1 MSVAHELSEKLQTE
15 VSIGQIN
22 IGIFNRIIID
32 DFKVNDRSKHELF
45 NATRFTAKFEIIPL
59 FKGIVRVHSIQ
70 LFGFNVRLNKQTPK
84 SIPNYQ
90 FIVDTFKSKKEDNKP
105 SHIDLKINSII
116 MRRGLFSYDI
126 FSERQTPQKF
136 NLSHVRLHNIS
147 ATLSIKCLR
156 NDSINFGIKRLGFD
170 AESGLSINK
179 LTLRAAANTHRMV
192 IRDFALSLPHTH
204 LQTED
209 IILTYDSLG
218 SFKHFA
224 NQVKFKIATRPLSY
238 ITLHDISMFVP
249 SLKDFKDKI
258 NFSLKAQGA
267 VNQLSI
273 SHITV
278 DAGRKMQ
285 IRLNGSVRKITE
297 LKNAF
302 FSLNL
307 PQLSV
312 NKEGLQF
319 IVKNFSNKPSKVSN
333 ILSDLGDVSFR
344 GRLSGYTSQIAILGL
359 LKISEGTL
367 KTDIE
372 LGHRQ
377 TTYSCKGS
385 LVATNLNIAKLTG
398 DKKWGKSSFNLNINT
413 VYNTKQRFPSVIAK
427 GVISSF
433 CYNNYYYKNITLDGL
448 YQNGGFDGKINLN
461 DPNGSLLLNGKA
473 NFANK
478 VPNINIYA
486 QISKFKPNN
495 LSLTDKYK
503 NAEFSVRLKANVSG
517 ASLDNMLGD
526 ISIDSLSFSS
536 PTKQYFL
543 KNMLINSSINNGEK
557 NLTIQSEVMNAQVK
571 GHFHYNNLS
580 SGIKRM
586 INLYLP
592 SLVPTSTSSSFK
604 DNYKFHLDIF
614 NTDFLPALFDIPLQ
628 INSYSRISGS
638 INENTNS
645 IFVEGFLPEIKY
657 KNSEYQSGYLLCEN
671 PSNKLHSLISFNQ
684 MRKHGAMSYKFN
696 TYAHNDSLSTTLSWG
711 NNSEQ
716 TYSGDLFSVTHFL
729 KSTNRNHLKAF
740 IQIKPSD
747 VIINDTTWQVHPSK
761 VMLDKDLVE
770 VNNFSFSHNDR
781 FIHVD
786 GRASKTPTDTLK
798 VEMKDI
804 NLTYL
809 FKILNFED
817 VDFKA
822 EISGKINV
830 CNTMQEP
837 QLNGLLSVRDFSL
850 NNGPLGDG
858 TIIAAWDDERQGI
871 SLDAHLSEPNIS
883 KTHVTGYLYPLH
895 PKDGLDLNIEAQN
908 TNLKMIHHYIASI
921 FDDFSGRATGKMRL
935 FGKFSQ
941 LNLNGSVMA
950 DAKAKIGLLNTYVEL
965 KDSVHITP
973 TSIALN
979 DSKIYDPEGHE
990 GVANGL
996 ITFKYLKNFDY
1007 HIRLGLKDML
1017 VMNTHETEYLPF
1029 YGKIYATG
1037 NVNLQGGVGKG
1048 LDITSAIKTNSNSTF
1063 VYINRNTSSAINNQF
1078 ITFVDKTPRRNAD
1091 SIDVATPEVNNTF
1104 GNISN
1109 DIHLN
1114 LQVNATPDATLKIIM
1129 DPLAGDNITA
1139 RGSGNIRC
1147 EFYNKGAFRMFGT
1160 YTINEGDYKF
1170 SLQQVIR
1177 KDFTIK
1183 SGSTITF
1190 SGAPLDATLNVQA
1203 SYIVNSASLT
1213 DLIPSASNI
1222 VKQTNVRVNCLMYL
1236 TGLLPHPTINF
1247 NLELPN
1253 EQDEIQTLVRNYIAT
1268 DEQMNTQILYLLG
1281 IGKFYTQENTSS
1293 NATTQN
1299 SNMMSSVLSST
1310 ISGQLNNILS
1320 QINIKNWNF
1329 GTNLSTGQNGWN
1341 EMDIEGMLSGRLLNN
1356 RLIVNGNFGY
1366 RDNPLTNSNFV
1377 SDFVA
1382 ELLLNRTGTIRLK
1395 TYNETNDRYYT
1406 KTNLTT
1412 QGVGI
1417 ILQKDFDKWRE
1428 LFFWNR
1434 FKMKALPNKNKRK
1447 DNTQLRTKDADK
1459 KGNGSQGD

>member
-1 MSVAHELSEKLQTE
+1 MSVAHELSDKLQTE

-22 IGIFNRIIID
+22 IGIFNRIILD
-32 DFKVNDRSKHELF
+32 DFKVDDRSKHELF

-59 FKGIVRVHSIQ
+59 FKGIVRIHSIQ

-90 FIVDTFKSKKEDNKP
+90 FIIDTFKSKKKDNKP
-105 SHIDLKINSII
+105 SHLDLKINSII

-126 FSERQTPQKF
+126 FSDKQTPQKF
-136 NLSHVRLHNIS
+136 NLSHIRLHNIS

-170 AESGLSINK
+170 AECGLSINK
-179 LTLRAAANTHRMV
+179 LTLKAAANMHRMT
-192 IRDFALSLPHTH
+192 IRDFALSLPHSH
-204 LQTED
+204 FQTED
-209 IILTYDSLG
+209 IILAYDSLG
-218 SFKHFA
+218 SFKHFTD
-224 NQVKFKIATRPLSY
+224 QVQFKIATRPSSY
-238 ITLHDISMFVP
+238 IALHDISMFVP
-249 SLKDFKDKI
+249 SLKNFKDKI
-258 NFSLKAQGA
+258 NLSLKAQGT
-267 VNQLSI
+267 VNRLI
-273 SHITV
+273 VSHITI
-278 DAGRKMQ
+278 DAGRKLQ
-285 IRLNGSVRKITE
+285 IRMNGSIRKIAE
-297 LKNAF
+297 LRNAF
-302 FSLNL
+302 FFLNL
-307 PQLSV
+307 PQLSI

-319 IVKNFSNKPSKVSN
+319 IVRNFSNKPSKVSN
-333 ILSDLGDVSFR
+333 ILADLGDVSFR
-344 GRLSGYTSQIAILGL
+344 GKLSGYTSQISIQGL

-367 KTDIE
+367 KTNVE
-372 LGHRQ
+372 LGHKQ
-377 TTYSCKGS
+377 TSYFCKGS
-385 LVATNLNIAKLTG
+385 LIGTNLNIAKLTG
-398 DKKWGKSSFNLNINT
+398 DKKWGKSNFNLNVNA
-413 VYNTKQRFPSVIAK
+413 VHNTKQRFPSIIAK

-433 CYNNYYYKNITLDGL
+433 CYNNYYYKNITLDGSF
-448 YQNGGFDGKINLN
+448 QNGGFNGKINFN
-461 DPNGSLLLNGKA
+461 DPNGNLQLNGEA

-478 VPNINIYA
+478 LPNINIYA
-486 QISKFKPNN
+486 KISKFKPNN
-495 LSLTDKYK
+495 LNLTDKYK
-503 NAEFSVRLKANVSG
+503 DAEFSVRLKANVSG

-536 PTKQYFL
+536 PSKQYFL

-557 NLTIQSEVMNAQVK
+557 NLIIQSEIMNAQLK
-571 GHFHYNNLS
+571 GHFHYSNLS
-580 SGIKRM
+580 SGIKRI
-586 INLYLP
+586 INHYLP
-592 SLVPTSTSSSFK
+592 SLVSTSTSSRFK
-604 DNYKFHLDIF
+604 DNYKFHVDVF

-628 INSYSRISGS
+628 ISSYSRISGS

-645 IFVEGFLPEIKY
+645 FSVEGFFPELEY
-657 KNSEYQSGYLLCEN
+657 KNSKYQSGYLLCEN
-671 PSNKLHSLISFNQ
+671 PSDKLHSMISFNQ
-684 MRKHGAMSYKFN
+684 MRKSGAMSYKLN
-696 TYAHNDSLSTTLSWG
+696 TYANNDSLTTTLSWG

-716 TYSGDLFSVTHFL
+716 TYSGDLLTVARFL
-729 KSTNRNHLKAF
+729 RSTNRNHFKTF

-747 VIINDTTWQVHPSK
+747 MIINDTIWQVHPSE
-761 VMLDKDLVE
+761 VILDKDLVE
-770 VNNFSFSHNDR
+770 VNNFSFSHKDR
-781 FIHVD
+781 FMHVD
-786 GRASKTPTDTLK
+786 GRASKIPTDTLK

-809 FKILNFED
+809 FNILNFDD
-817 VDFKA
+817 VNFKA

-830 CNTMQEP
+830 CNTMQKP
-837 QLNGLLSVRDFSL
+837 QLNGLLSVRDFTL

-858 TIIAAWDDERQGI
+858 TIAAAWDDERQGI
-871 SLDAHLSEPNIS
+871 NLDAHLSEPNIS

-895 PKDGLDLNIEAQN
+895 PKSGLDLNIDAQN
-908 TNLKMIHHYIASI
+908 TNLKMVHHYISSI
-921 FDDFSGRATGKMRL
+921 FEDLNGRATGKIRL
-935 FGKFSQ
+935 FGKFNQ
-941 LNLNGSVMA
+941 LSLNGNVMA
-950 DAKAKIGLLNTYVEL
+950 NVKAKIGILNTYLEL
-965 KDSVHITP
+965 KDSLHITP

-979 DSKIYDPEGHE
+979 NSKIYDPEGHE

-1017 VMNTHETEYLPF
+1017 VMNTHETEDFPF

-1037 NVNLQGGVGKG
+1037 NVNLQGGTGKG
-1048 LDITSAIKTNSNSTF
+1048 LDITSAIKTNGNSTF
-1063 VYINRNTSSAINNQF
+1063 VYINRSTSSAINNQF
-1078 ITFVDKTPRRNAD
+1078 ITFVDKTPRRNVD
-1091 SIDVATPEVNNTF
+1091 STDVVTPDINNVF
-1104 GNISN
+1104 NNISN

-1114 LQVNATPDATLKIIM
+1114 LQVNTTPDATLKIIM

-1293 NATTQN
+1293 NSTTQN

-1377 SDFVA
+1377 GDFVA

-1395 TYNETNDRYYT
+1395 AYNETNDRYYT

-1434 FKMKALPNKNKRK
+1434 FKMKALPNKRK
-1447 DNTQLRTKDADK
+1447 GNTQPPTKETDK
-1459 KGNGSQGD
+1459 KEGKN